1 MTASSFPMKPEQVT
15 AAWLESVLDVAI
27 ANVEVKPISEG
38 TGFAG
43 SVYRVHLNYGESG
56 VELPDTLIWKTVSG
70 DERTRGFLTTLG
82 VYEREARF
90 YGQLASDIEM
100 APRPYFSDFDS
111 DSGAFCLITEDV
123 SYMRPGDQVEGCTFE
138 EAMAVT
144 QDVARFHS
152 TFWTELPDERLNWVP
167 AFDGGSGYFERM
179 HSVAWRQLE
188 RSFDHVPRGLIEAA
202 HRVAPRVSEIKTR
215 LSRPPVT
222 LVHGDLRLDN
232 VFLGNSS
239 ATSGIKLIDW
249 QAIRLGRGMYDLA
262 YFLSTSIPVDLRRL
276 RQDELMS
283 VYLESL
289 SLNGVTGYTLEAC
302 NEDFRWALLDIVTFV
317 GVIGSTLD
325 FQSDRGLELANT
337 IMSRLSHALDD
348 NSALDLLD

>member
-1 MTASSFPMKPEQVT
+1 MTDDSFPITPERMT
-15 AAWLESVLDVAI
+15 AAWLESALDVAI
-27 ANVEVKPISEG
+27 VSVEVKPISEG

-70 DERTRGFLTTLG
+70 DERTREFLTTLG
-82 VYEREARF
+82 AYEREARF
-90 YGQLASDIEM
+90 YGQLASGIEL

-144 QDVARFHS
+144 QYVARLHS
-152 TFWTELPDERLNWVP
+152 TFWTELPDERLNWAP

-188 RSFDHVPRGLIEAA
+188 RSFDHVPGGLIEAA
-202 HRVAPRVSEIKTR
+202 RRIAPRVSEIKTR
-215 LSRPPVT
+215 LSQPPVT

-232 VFLGNSS
+232 IFLENSS
-239 ATSGIKLIDW
+239 GAGGIKLIDW

-262 YFLSTSIPVDLRRL
+262 YFLSTSVPVDLRATK
-276 RQDELMS
+276 QDELVS
-283 VYLESL
+283 IYLESL
-289 SLNGVTGYTLEAC
+289 SLNGVTGYTLEDC

-337 IMSRLSHALDD
+337 IMSRLSHALED

>member
-1 MTASSFPMKPEQVT
+1 MTVSSFPLKPEQVT
-15 AAWLESVLDVAI
+15 ASWLESVLDVAI
-27 ANVEVKPISEG
+27 VNVEVKPISEG

-43 SVYRVHLNYGESG
+43 SVYRVHLNYEGSG
-56 VELPDTLIWKTVSG
+56 VELPDTFIWKTVSG
-70 DERTRGFLTTLG
+70 DERTREFLTTLG
-82 VYEREARF
+82 AYEREARF
-90 YGQLASDIEM
+90 YDQLASGLDL

-123 SYMRPGDQVEGCTFE
+123 SYMRPGDQVEGCTFW
-138 EAMAVT
+138 EAKAIIQGVSSL
-144 QDVARFHS
+144 HS
-152 TFWTELPDERLNWVP
+152 MFWTERPDERLDWVP

-202 HRVAPRVSEIKTR
+202 NKVAPRVSDIKSR
-215 LSRPPVT
+215 LSQSPVT

-232 VFLGNSS
+232 VFLGDSS
-239 ATSGIKLIDW
+239 RRGDINLIDW

-262 YFLSTSIPVDLRRL
+262 YFLSTSVPVELRRL
-276 RQDELMS
+276 RQDELIS
-283 VYLESL
+283 IYLESL
-289 SLNGVTGYTLEAC
+289 SLNGVTGYTLEDC

-325 FQSDRGLELANT
+325 FQPDRGLELANT